1 MDHKYLPES
10 AGAYVKEL
18 EFGAWADQGPKVDV
32 TGQKVDV
39 TQALKLMT
47 HGEQEA
53 VKAGKV
59 NSSNGQ
65 VTKVAQFS
73 HMAQA

>member
-1 MDHKYLPES
+1 MPES

-18 EFGAWADQGPKVDV
+18 EFGAWVDQGPKVDV

-47 HGEQEA
+47 HVEQEIVEA
-53 VKAGKV
+53 RKV
-59 NSSNGQ
+59 DSSNGQ
-65 VTKVAQFS
+65 VTEAAQFS
-73 HMAQA
+73 HVAQA